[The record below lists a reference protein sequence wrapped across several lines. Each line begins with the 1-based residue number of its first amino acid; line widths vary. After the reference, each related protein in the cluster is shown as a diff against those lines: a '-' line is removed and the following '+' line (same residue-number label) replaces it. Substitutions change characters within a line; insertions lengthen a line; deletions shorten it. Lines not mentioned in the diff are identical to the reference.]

1 MDDLLIRG
9 ATVIDGTGGAPRS
22 VDVAV
27 RDGRISAIE
36 ARRTE
41 TAAREINGTGRV
53 LTPGFIDIHTHS
65 DFTLPLNPLAEAK
78 IRQGVTTEVVGNCG
92 FSVAPALP
100 GKADL
105 LADYLS
111 ASAPWLPFSET
122 DFAGYMAAW
131 PEIAVNTVMQVGHNT
146 LRLMAMGMENRAPS
160 NSERLHMQEMLA
172 EALEAGALGMSSGL
186 FTPPG
191 LYAEPEEIRTLGRVL
206 KQHGARYSSHIRDE
220 SHAVQDAV
228 AEAVDIGESCGIHVE
243 IAHLKLSGI
252 DSWGGAEKLLG
263 MIDAARARG
272 IDVHCDQYPY
282 DTASNPL
289 RFLLPPWIHEGGMDA
304 MLTRL
309 ADPYTRAR
317 IRQKLAEVGFTNFG
331 RLESWADIRIA
342 NSPTAEAGRTIDE
355 LARER
360 GQDPL
365 DVVCDMIIADRG
377 ATRILVRS
385 MSEDDVKTILADA
398 LVMVGSDG
406 PCVAPYG
413 ITGQGKPHPRLYGT
427 FPRILGH
434 YARDLD
440 LVSLPQAIHKMTG
453 RAAAALGLADR
464 GTIVEGNAADLV
476 LFNPETIADRATFDD
491 PHRYPE
497 GIETVIVNGVVVID
511 RGEHTGALPGR
522 LLRRHGAILA

>member
-9 ATVIDGTGGAPRS
+9 ATLIDGTGGAPRS

-27 RDGRISAIE
+27 RDGLISAVE

-41 TAAREINGTGRV
+41 TAVREIDGTGRV
-53 LTPGFIDIHTHS
+53 LAPGFIDIHTHS

-78 IRQGVTTEVVGNCG
+78 VRQGVTTEVVGNCG

-100 GKADL
+100 GKAEL

-111 ASAPWLPFSET
+111 ASAPWLPFAET
-122 DFAGYMAAW
+122 DFGHYMAAW
-131 PEIAVNTVMQVGHNT
+131 PPIAVNTVMQVGHNT
-146 LRLMAMGMENRAPS
+146 LRLMAMGMENRTP
-160 NSERLHMQEMLA
+160 NSSELLQMQEMLA
-172 EALEAGALGMSSGL
+172 EAVEAGALGMSSGL

-191 LYAEPEEIRTLGRVL
+191 LYAEPEEIRALGRIL
-206 KQHGARYSSHIRDE
+206 KHYGARYSSHIRDE
-220 SHAVQDAV
+220 SHTVSEAV
-228 AEAVDIGESCGIHVE
+228 AEAIDIGESCGIHVQ

-263 MIDAARARG
+263 VVHAARGRG
-272 IDVHCDQYPY
+272 VDVDCDQYPY

-304 MLTRL
+304 MLARL
-309 ADPYTRAR
+309 ADSYVRTR
-317 IRQKLAEVGFTNFG
+317 IRQKLAEIGFTNFG

-342 NSPTAEAGRTIDE
+342 NSPTGPAGKTIAD
-355 LARER
+355 LAREH

-365 DVVCDMIIADRG
+365 DAACDLIIADRG

-385 MSEDDVKTILADA
+385 MSEDDVRTILADPR
-398 LVMVGSDG
+398 VMVGSDG

-413 ITGQGKPHPRLYGT
+413 ITGQDKPHPRLYGT
-427 FPRILGH
+427 FPRVLGH
-434 YARDLD
+434 YARDLG
-440 LVSLPQAIHKMTG
+440 LLGLPQAIRKMTG
-453 RAAAALGLADR
+453 GAAAALGLAER
-464 GTIVEGNAADLV
+464 GTIAVGDAADLV
-476 LFNPETIADRATFDD
+476 LFDPEAIADRASFDD
-491 PHRYPE
+491 PHQYPD
-497 GIETVIVNGVVVID
+497 GIEMVIVNGIVVID
-511 RGEHTGALPGR
+511 QGEHTGALPGR